1 MNIIIGGGLAGTY
14 IAKEK
19 GGIILEEQPYIGG
32 LFAISFK
39 DLNITLVPPLVK
51 DRVLISKF
59 FNSVKFSEFRPQIIY
74 EKEKYLKDKV
84 CDVCD
89 ELPQWLSFDTTI
101 YNIENPSDIIY
112 SNNKVIFAHPVLINS
127 NDRKIIT
134 NRGNVIEYDKIYNT
148 GSRLNLNKLLGISE
162 NLGYIS
168 LFNFILILKHKD
180 TEWNIY
186 INGSAGIIFSYII
199 KTQRNN
205 LDIYYVYSFFKWGK
219 KLPDIYRVLGDLK
232 RLKIINR
239 DDILAY
245 RSHVIKEAILYGET
259 IPRKLNGIEDC
270 GRLGLWK
277 NFSIEESLNSIHTC

>member
-1 MNIIIGGGLAGTY
+1 MNIIIGGGLIGSH

-32 LFAISFK
+32 LFSLSFK
-39 DLNITLVPPLVK
+39 DLGITLVPPLVK
-51 DRVLISKF
+51 DKILVNKF
-59 FNSVKFSEFRPQIIY
+59 FSNLKFDEFRPQVIY

-84 CDVCD
+84 CDSCE
-89 ELPQWLSFDTTI
+89 ELPSWLSFDKTI

-127 NDRKIIT
+127 NDKKIIT
-134 NRGNVIEYDKIYNT
+134 NRGNVITYDKIYNT
-148 GSRLNLNKLLGISE
+148 GSRLKLNKLLGIDE

-168 LFNFILILKHKD
+168 LFDFILISQHKD

-186 INGSAGIIFSYII
+186 INGSAGIIFSY
-199 KTQRNN
+199 

-232 RLKIINR
+232 RLKIINK
-239 DDILAY
+239 DEILAY
-245 RSHVIKEAILYGET
+245 RSHVIKEAILYGEP
-259 IPRKLNGIEDC
+259 IPRKVNYVEDC

-277 NFSIEESLNSIHTC
+277 NFSIEESLNSIRTC